1 MIIFADEKL
10 NVKKL
15 LHEAVHQG
23 SNKAN
28 SIQFVAPINSN
39 ATIKIAFELP
49 NAENTR
55 QYLMESVGAYEDY
68 YMWSLEVPYNVS
80 KVPGRVR
87 CQIIATIGSQQIG
100 SQSVDF
106 VVTEGVEYNNAEFEE
121 DQFSEIIGYINETKV
136 GVANKVNINYNEMVL
151 VESPLTTYSSECY
164 RAIYSYNAVVG
175 NIANTTGYFV
185 YQYNADTGTG
195 EYVEATG
202 AVDNTETYYT
212 RVISGYERVTLPDDY
227 EEGVKF
233 YQIKTQQSIF
243 NDENGLYFY
252 IVQDGKSKIMRIQS
266 DKITIDD
273 YKVITEKDMTAEN
286 VAFND
291 EDTTL
296 GVKNVQDAIK
306 MVDKKVDAIDTSQVM
321 TFVKL
326 GMLSIA
332 PSEWS
337 SVQYLFVNV
346 EVNETNF
353 GNTYFVFNSETK
365 DYEEI
370 ILSADNYNLDT
381 AYYKRDEFHYYDFKH
396 RLLTNSV
403 TQDILLTPDDD
414 TNALCDEEHIKIYPH
429 VEMGG
434 TTGNAYGRI
443 KVSKLPS
450 RTITFTDVTL
460 YGTGIASEIEGLK
473 ASQIDFKPTDDI
485 ESISVQGAVVE
496 VNTKINNH
504 IESTEE
510 TIREMENTVANL
522 RESKTVDAYIVPNSN
537 RYSSLWLK
545 DKDGKIFNTADGS
558 LNQYDNYYI
567 VEEGTDYSGNTYTWS
582 GTNYVKVA
590 GNLSLGSGATQ
601 AYPGN
606 EGAKN
611 RTDLT
616 QAKADI
622 TKLAQRMTSAEYTNN
637 SQEASIGGLSGSL
650 STMQSAVSALSALM
664 GNATLTTSD
673 KTIKGAINE
682 ILKKSLIPT
691 FEQLNNRA
699 SGKNSN
705 MYHYFTVITWGDY
718 RIIFGK
724 VDSLDANGNVKV
736 SWDRAMFKSSTFH
749 SNDGYVIVP
758 GFTIQTRGDN
768 RGMDEPTHVK
778 DISTDGFTFY
788 NSNGFTTTGTYVAF
802 GKKI

>member
-100 SQSVDF
+100 SQAVDF

-136 GVANKVNINYNEMVL
+136 GVANKVNINYNEMLL
-151 VESPLTTYSSECY
+151 VESPLTTYSSDCY
-164 RAIYSYNAVVG
+164 RAIYSYNAVAG

-202 AVDNTETYYT
+202 AVDNTVTYYT
-212 RVISGYERVTLPDDY
+212 RVVSGYERVTLPDDY
-227 EEGVKF
+227 VEGVNF

-296 GVKNVQDAIK
+296 GAKNVQDAIK

-326 GMLSIA
+326 GMLSI
-332 PSEWS
+332 PVNEWS

-346 EVNETNF
+346 EVKEEDF

-365 DYEEI
+365 DYDEI
-370 ILSADNYNLDT
+370 VLSAENYDLET
-381 AYYKRDEFHYYDFKH
+381 AYYKREEFYYYDFKH

-460 YGTGIASEIEGLK
+460 YGTGIASEVEGLK
-473 ASQIDFKPTDDI
+473 ASQIDFTPTDDI
-485 ESISVQGAVVE
+485 TSISVQGAVVE
-496 VNTKINNH
+496 VNTKIINH
-504 IESTEE
+504 IENTEE
-510 TIREMENTVANL
+510 IIKELETTVENL
-522 RESKTVDAYIVPNSN
+522 RESKTVDAYIVENASV
-537 RYSSLWLK
+537 YGSLWLK
-545 DKDGKIFNTADGS
+545 DKDGNIFNTADGT

-567 VEEGTDYSGNTYTWS
+567 AQEGTDYSGNTYTWS

-590 GNLSLGSGATQ
+590 GNLTLGSGATQ

-616 QAKADI
+616 QAKSDI
-622 TKLAQRMTSAEYTNN
+622 TKLAQRMTTAENTNS
-637 SQEASIGGLSGSL
+637 SQDSSI
-650 STMQSAVSALSALM
+650 SAL
-664 GNATLTTSD
+664 NTTINSLQ
-673 KTIKGAINE
+673 TIVNNLKSLVGSSSLNTSSKDLANAINE
-682 ILKKSLIPT
+682 LKNAMFIPNIT
-691 FEQLNNRA
+691 TGTNRA
-699 SGKNSN
+699 SGKNT
-705 MYHYFTVITWGDY
+705 MYHNWVCFDIGSY
-718 RIIFGK
+718 RMIFGK
-724 VDSLDANGNVKV
+724 VDSLDTNGNVRV
-736 SWDRAMFKSSTFH
+736 SWGQAMFKSASDDV
-749 SNDGYVIVP
+749 NGYVIVP
-758 GFTIQTRGDN
+758 GFTIQSRTDN

-778 DISTDGFTFY
+778 EIYTDGFIFY
-788 NSNGFTTTGTYVAF
+788 NSNGYTTCGTYVAF
-802 GKKI
+802 GRKV